1 MGCACFRSNVI
12 INSKIK
18 ENENENNDEYDINN
32 IITNHNEIINNNN
45 QNNMNMMNSDNLMSN
60 SSNNIRIN
68 SSNNYDSSNS
78 NHINNYN
85 NINNNFTIFEPYLQS
100 KQNEN
105 FNFPEIPNEYIGKG
119 IKRMKGYISNKT
131 LEELMKIRE
140 DFWSSRIEGDKEIWN
155 LLKNICN
162 DNSLKEN
169 DIKEILKVSE
179 IIPYKN
185 CINIVYDSKGFLY
198 EIPNYCINFPS
209 RYEIE
214 VIENDKKKPKEE
226 KINITIRNFRNEI
239 KILISNWK
247 SVLDLKNEIIK
258 LNQYKNINIE
268 RIKLFF
274 GGKELNKDKELWFY
288 NFINKSICQM
298 LIKEEEKINE
308 IIINEKQNNEVL
320 KEIDTCLEDGKIIE
334 KIFNDEKIDVN
345 ETIFDKDG

>member
-1 MGCACFRSNVI
+1 MGCACFRSNII

-32 IITNHNEIINNNN
+32 IITNHNEIISNNN

-68 SSNNYDSSNS
+68 SSNNYDNNNS
-78 NHINNYN
+78 NHINNDN
-85 NINNNFTIFEPYLQS
+85 NINNNFSIFEPYLQS

-119 IKRMKGYISNKT
+119 LKRMKGYISNKT
-131 LEELMKIRE
+131 LEELIKIRQ

-198 EIPNYCINFPS
+198 EIPNYCINLPL
-209 RYEIE
+209 RYEID

-226 KINITIRNFRNEI
+226 KINITIRYFRNEI

-247 SVLDLKNEIIK
+247 SVLDLKNEILK
-258 LNQYKNINIE
+258 LNQYKNVNIE

-334 KIFNDEKIDVN
+334 KIFNDAKMDVN

>member
-179 IIPYKN
+179 IIPYKK

-226 KINITIRNFRNEI
+226 KINITIRYFRNEI

-247 SVLDLKNEIIK
+247 SVLDLKNEILK
-258 LNQYKNINIE
+258 LNQYKNVNIE

-320 KEIDTCLEDGKIIE
+320 KEIDTCLEDGKIID

>member
-105 FNFPEIPNEYIGKG
+105 FNFPEIPNEYIGNG
-119 IKRMKGYISNKT
+119 LKRMKGYISNKT

-226 KINITIRNFRNEI
+226 KININIRNFRNEI

-258 LNQYKNINIE
+258 INQYKNINIE